1 MLLIAAAALAAA
13 MQWVCIWACWLAEL
27 RNALPVSD
35 KVLVRYVVMKIS
47 CLKSLRHATTQAIHM
62 TMFWSLFMFP
72 KNAPLGMELIVEC
85 DFILETLME
94 TFLAE
99 NPN

>member
-1 MLLIAAAALAAA
+1 
-13 MQWVCIWACWLAEL
+13 
-27 RNALPVSD
+27 
-35 KVLVRYVVMKIS
+35 
-47 CLKSLRHATTQAIHM
+47 M

>member
-62 TMFWSLFMFP
+62 TRVCDLVLF
-72 KNAPLGMELIVEC
+72 PLSAFLARQWLVIEKINKKTLK
-85 DFILETLME
+85 ETL
-94 TFLAE
+94 
-99 NPN
+99 NDGRPK